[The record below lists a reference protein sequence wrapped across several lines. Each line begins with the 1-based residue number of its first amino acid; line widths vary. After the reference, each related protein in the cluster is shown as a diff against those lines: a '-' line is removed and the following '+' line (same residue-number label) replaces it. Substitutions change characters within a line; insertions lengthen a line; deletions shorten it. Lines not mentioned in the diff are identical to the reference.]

1 MPRVALRGNIIL
13 PDEVWNGGV
22 VVLEGGKIADVL
34 PGAHSRLANGMGI
47 FDYAAHYISPG
58 LIDIHLHGALGKD
71 VMDGRTQSLEAI
83 ASHQARCGI
92 TGFVPTT
99 LAASLPSIL
108 AAIESVKTAQKLR
121 PPSEIL
127 GIHLEGPF
135 LNIKKRGAQNPAF
148 ISDANASE
156 IDSIIKA
163 ARGLRVIL
171 TLAPEARNNASFIP
185 ALKKKGIV
193 VSIGH
198 TEATYEQAIQS
209 FDQGIT
215 HATHLFNAM
224 SGFQPRE
231 PGAVGAI
238 LDSDKVTAE
247 LIADGIHV
255 HPASLRM
262 AIRQKGA
269 DKICLV
275 TDSMNAAGLGDGDFK
290 VGGLDVVVQDGQA
303 RLKDSGALA
312 GSVLTLNRALKNI
325 LQWTGV
331 SVSQAVKMAS
341 SSPARVLGLDHE
353 VGSIQ
358 TGKYANLAI
367 FDEDFNVIDAI
378 MRGRSILRGKFGV

>member
-1 MPRVALRGNIIL
+1 MARVALRGNIIL
-13 PDEVWNGGV
+13 PDEILKGGII
-22 VVLEGGKIADVL
+22 VLDGEKIAVVH
-34 PGAHSRLANGMGI
+34 PAGSAFSSEEGML
-47 FDYAAHYISPG
+47 FDYAARYISPG

-83 ASHQARCGI
+83 AAHQVRCGV

-99 LAASLPSIL
+99 LAAPVPWIL
-108 AAIESVKTAQKLR
+108 AAIESVKSGQKLR

-127 GIHLEGPF
+127 GVHLEGPF

-148 ISDANASE
+148 INDANASR
-156 IDSIIKA
+156 IDSLFKA
-163 ARGLRVIL
+163 ARGLKIIL
-171 TLAPEARNNASFIP
+171 TLAPEAGKNASFI
-185 ALKKKGIV
+185 ASLKKKGAVI
-193 VSIGH
+193 SIGH
-198 TEATYEQAIQS
+198 TEATYEEAIQS
-209 FDQGIT
+209 FEQGIT

-231 PGAVGAI
+231 PGAVGAV

-275 TDSMNAAGLGDGDFK
+275 TDSMNAAGLGDGDFN
-290 VGGLDVVVQDGQA
+290 VGGLDVVVKDGQA
-303 RLKDSGALA
+303 RLKESGALA
-312 GSVLTLNRALKNI
+312 GSVLTLNRALRNV
-325 LQWTGV
+325 LLWTGL
-331 SVSQAVKMAS
+331 SISQAIRMVS
-341 SSPARVLGLDHE
+341 LTPARVLGFDHE

-358 TGKYANLAI
+358 PGKYANLAI
-367 FDEDFNVIDAI
+367 FDKDFNVIDTI

>member
-22 VVLEGGKIADVL
+22 VVLEGEHIVGVHLAGAAFPLQDTVL
-34 PGAHSRLANGMGI
+34 

-58 LIDIHLHGALGKD
+58 LIDLHLHGALGND
-71 VMDGRTQSLEAI
+71 VMDGRTQGLEAI
-83 ASHQARCGI
+83 ASHQARCGV

-108 AAIESVKTAQKLR
+108 AAVESVKTVQKLR

-135 LNIKKRGAQNPAF
+135 LNVKKRGAQNPAF
-148 ISDANASE
+148 INDATASE
-156 IDSIIKA
+156 IDSLLKA
-163 ARGLRVIL
+163 ARGLKVIL
-171 TLAPEARNNASFIP
+171 TLAPESGKNAGFIP
-185 ALKKKGIV
+185 ALKKAGALI
-193 VSIGH
+193 SIGH
-198 TEATYEQAIQS
+198 TEATYEQAMES

-224 SGFQPRE
+224 SGFQARE

-269 DKICLV
+269 DKICLI
-275 TDSMNAAGLGDGDFK
+275 TDSMNAAGLGDGDFE
-290 VGGLDVVVQDGQA
+290 VGGLDVVVKDGQA

-312 GSVLTLNRALKNI
+312 GSVLSLNRALRNV
-325 LQWTGV
+325 LRWTGV

-341 SSPARVLGLDHE
+341 STPARVLGIDHQA
-353 VGSIQ
+353 GSIQ

-367 FDEDFNVIDAI
+367 FDDDFNVIDTI
-378 MRGRSILRGKFGV
+378 MRGRSVLRGKFGL